1 MPSLCRMFMRY
12 LIVFFLLT
20 SCRAVAQFEGIVES
34 RNVTID
40 QTGSRLEYVTSIW
53 VKNGMAR
60 IVNSASESVP
70 AVIMIYRSD
79 LKLVWMI
86 NDDDKTYVEISH
98 ADQPRKS
105 GAQKGKGTVKKSGQG
120 TTVLGYPCDHYV
132 LKSGEATTE
141 VWGTKRLAGLA
152 ATLAAI
158 LGIGEEDEESP
169 QVDELTALGVFPLR
183 TVTKIGGN
191 VIDSQDVTRIEKKSL
206 ADDIFSLPSG
216 YTRQSAGGMLK

>member
-1 MPSLCRMFMRY
+1 
-12 LIVFFLLT
+12 
-20 SCRAVAQFEGIVES
+20 
-34 RNVTID
+34 
-40 QTGSRLEYVTSIW
+40 
-53 VKNGMAR
+53 
-60 IVNSASESVP
+60 
-70 AVIMIYRSD
+70 
-79 LKLVWMI
+79 
-86 NDDDKTYVEISH
+86 
-98 ADQPRKS
+98 
-105 GAQKGKGTVKKSGQG
+105 
-120 TTVLGYPCDHYV
+120 VLGYPCDHYV